1 MCKLLR
7 ETHFLGT
14 KLGEKKKKKTV
25 RKTERH
31 KEREKE
37 PATSKELDEG

>member
-1 MCKLLR
+1 M
-7 ETHFLGT
+7 GPNW
-14 KLGEKKKKKTV
+14 GKKKKKTV

>member
-1 MCKLLR
+1 MGPNWGK
-7 ETHFLGT
+7 T
-14 KLGEKKKKKTV
+14 KQNKTM

-37 PATSKELDEG
+37 PPTSKELDEG